1 MLKER
6 WCNNRLNNLAN
17 NNNFKQD
24 NGLYTIENLNSIHFT
39 QFKLPD
45 VQGTSFVTKETKN
58 SIKNINKKEKKE
70 VIIDY
75 EYLINKQLN
84 DKIIIE
90 IMNRKK
96 EIITTHEISDFIK
109 KNYNIYINRNVISKL
124 WNNQIPLPEHLQNTQ
139 EYKEMISN
147 EKKRTKKL
155 TKFTEEELDFVRNNI
170 HSDLN
175 KCANAFYSKFNKT
188 ITTEY
193 ITILQK
199 RRSPR

>member
-1 MLKER
+1 M
-6 WCNNRLNNLAN
+6 NQLNNLVN
-17 NNNFKQD
+17 NNNFKKD
-24 NGLYTIENLNSIHFT
+24 NCLYTIENLNSIHFT
-39 QFKLPD
+39 QYKLPD

-58 SIKNINKKEKKE
+58 FIKTIDKKEKKE
-70 VIIDY
+70 VVIDY
-75 EYLINKQLN
+75 EYLINKQLTN
-84 DKIIIE
+84 KIIIE
-90 IMNRKK
+90 IMGRKK
-96 EIITTHEISDFIK
+96 EIITTQEITDFIK
-109 KNYNIYINRNVISKL
+109 QKYNIYINRNVISKL
-124 WNNQIPLPEHLQNTQ
+124 WNNQIQLPEHLQNTQ

-175 KCANAFYSKFNKT
+175 KCAKEFYTKFNKT

>member
-1 MLKER
+1 
-6 WCNNRLNNLAN
+6 
-17 NNNFKQD
+17 
-24 NGLYTIENLNSIHFT
+24 
-39 QFKLPD
+39 
-45 VQGTSFVTKETKN
+45 
-58 SIKNINKKEKKE
+58 
-70 VIIDY
+70 
-75 EYLINKQLN
+75 
-84 DKIIIE
+84 
-90 IMNRKK
+90 
-96 EIITTHEISDFIK
+96 
-109 KNYNIYINRNVISKL
+109 VISKL

-170 HSDLN
+170 QSDLN
-175 KCANAFYSKFNKT
+175 KCAKEFYTKFNKT